1 MSQLLFPDSF
11 GDIIRILISAPLM
24 YFAVVCFIRLSGK
37 RSTSQ
42 MNNFDW
48 VVTVALGSLVG
59 SGIIL
64 ADVTITEALLAIGLL
79 LFMQWCL
86 TSLIVRSRFVADL
99 AKAEPRLLVENGQ
112 ILKRAACKER
122 ISEREIKSA
131 VREAGLISLSDV
143 QWVILETDASLTVL
157 PKKDYSPQNDALA
170 NVRGF

>member
-1 MSQLLFPDSF
+1 MF
-11 GDIIRILISAPLM
+11 
-24 YFAVVCFIRLSGK
+24 
-37 RSTSQ
+37 
-42 MNNFDW
+42 
-48 VVTVALGSLVG
+48 
-59 SGIIL
+59 GIIL

-79 LFMQWCL
+79 LFLQWCL

-112 ILKRAACKER
+112 ILKRAASKER